1 MDHGERPTWTTWR
14 EALQVLA
21 YRPHLR
27 TIVTIALL
35 VGTILFC
42 INQLDVVLRGDA
54 TTAVWVK
61 AAVTYLVPV
70 CVSSAG
76 VLSATRRSAAHGAR

>member
-1 MDHGERPTWTTWR
+1 MTEGSPPSWSTWR
-14 EALQVLA
+14 EAVQVLT

-27 TIVTIALL
+27 TIITIAVI
-35 VGTILFC
+35 VGTILFS

-54 TTAVWVK
+54 DAGVWIK
-61 AAVTYLVPV
+61 AAVTYVVPV

-76 VLSATRRSAAHGAR
+76 VLTGTRRGR